1 MGVYDPQLGYAQWLQ
16 MGVQMSSKVG
26 PEHLRDFE
34 RRRSLRF
41 VLPRQEPI
49 TLTAA
54 GKQYR
59 GSLEDVS
66 IGGAKLRFEGGMPPP
81 ADVSFEHSEAGE
93 ISGTCMWHDG
103 KSMGVSFALTDAA
116 LRLISHCLR
125 QGLPSSDVTA
135 A

>member
-1 MGVYDPQLGYAQWLQ
+1 
-16 MGVQMSSKVG
+16 MSSRVG

-41 VLPRQEPI
+41 VLPHQETI

-54 GKQYR
+54 GREYQGR
-59 GSLEDVS
+59 LEDVS
-66 IGGAKLRFEGGMPPP
+66 IGGAKLSFVDDMPPP
-81 ADVSFEHSEAGE
+81 VDVSVMHREAGE
-93 ISGTCMWHDG
+93 IQGTCMWHDG
-103 KSMGVSFALTDAA
+103 ESMGIAFALTDSA

-125 QGLPSSDVTA
+125 QGIPKKEISA